1 MNAPARTTAAS
12 RDLDSRE
19 QIEAFVDRFYALL
32 LDDPVLAPLFVDV
45 AAVDLD
51 VHKPHIV
58 DYWCKLLLGDP
69 SYQRHTMKI
78 HRKLHGRRALSVAD
92 FERWLGFFESTVQA
106 GWQGEKADRA
116 RRIARTIADNMQ
128 QSFLKSLK

>member
-1 MNAPARTTAAS
+1 MNAPATAAVLI

-19 QIEAFVDRFYALL
+19 QIAAFVDAFYAELL
-32 LDDPVLAPLFVDV
+32 EDPLLAPIFLDV

-69 SYQRHTMKI
+69 GYQRHTMNI
-78 HRKLHGRRALSVAD
+78 HRKLHGKRELTAAD
-92 FERWLGFFESTVQA
+92 FERWVSFFQRTVDA

-128 QSFLKSLK
+128 RSFS